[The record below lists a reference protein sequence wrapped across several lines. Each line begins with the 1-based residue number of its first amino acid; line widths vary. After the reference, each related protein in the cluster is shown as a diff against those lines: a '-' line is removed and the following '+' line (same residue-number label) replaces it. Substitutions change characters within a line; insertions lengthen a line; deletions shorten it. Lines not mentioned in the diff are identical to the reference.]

1 MVLGTVLIALL
12 AALVVALFALTPE
25 ARATRFVKAL
35 FDRRRWRAFLDEFS
49 PQAPPVSLRAMTK
62 LVGSWTSATFVQAGG
77 IGATNHI
84 LDEAKELKEIV
95 EDVMMRGATPE
106 NKYEL
111 GLELADIQILL
122 MDIAFVQG
130 VDLTD
135 FTLLKHHINTQRR
148 WSAPDERG
156 VQHHIEPEIK
166 GDISRTEEEIK
177 RLKKD
182 WKYGEKKLAAVLAK
196 ADPAIAAAIAEL
208 LNADEPLGAGF
219 EP

>member
-1 MVLGTVLIALL
+1 MVLSIILALL
-12 AALVVALFALTPE
+12 VIALFAVTPE
-25 ARATRFVKAL
+25 ARVTRFVKAL
-35 FDRRRWRAFLDEFS
+35 FSRRRWQAFLYEFS

-62 LVGSWTSATFVQAGG
+62 LVGSWTSKTFVEAGRL
-77 IGATNHI
+77 GATNHI
-84 LDEAKELKEIV
+84 IDEGKELKEVMEEIV
-95 EDVMMRGATPE
+95 VRGVTPE

-111 GLELADIQILL
+111 GLELADLQILI
-122 MDIAFVQG
+122 MDIAFVNK

-135 FTLLKHHINTQRR
+135 FTLLKHFINTQRV

-166 GDISRTEEEIK
+166 GEMNRTKEEIQ

-196 ADPAIAAAIAEL
+196 ADPTIAAAIAEL